1 MQRPQFMNFGTILES
16 QEVERQVLPDRLPD
30 SDSIWSRQ
38 DDGTAKTLSDG
49 ESEGHQVDKTL
60 MEIEEELEKE
70 QELAME
76 IEKDMEKQFENDM
89 EKAKQESMELE
100 KQREKEKAM
109 EMEKELEKQRENEK
123 AMELKKLE
131 KQREKEKAM
140 EMEKELEQR
149 EKAMELKK
157 LENQRE
163 KEKAMEME
171 KELEKQREKE
181 KAMELKKL
189 EKQREKEKAMEMEKE
204 LEKQREKAMELKKLE
219 KQREKEK
226 AMELEKELE
235 KQREKEKAMELE
247 KELAEEMEKQFEHDM
262 EVAKQASMEVEVEKK
277 QQLMI
282 CDFPVKR
289 SFQEERFNKLYRA
302 IHGRILKMDA
312 VETPKAKKQMQ
323 IHPKFL
329 EFLMHFDCPYDEV
342 DLMASWDLWC
352 EHNGVVKVDEPIPP
366 TVERH
371 TTKENINKFFD
382 PKTYKATEG
391 DGLPTPEKPAEHGG
405 GPGAELPPKS
415 ESVEDEKFALL
426 TAADQRRLR
435 TSRKDEN
442 AEKKTRHTK
451 KGPPKSSASAV
462 PAEKEKKR
470 PVEVEEQEQEEPK
483 ENDNKRR
490 KSAQLVDK
498 DRQEEF
504 KKNLKL
510 SFNQVFCLGKAYV
523 FFWGGRNCFC
533 GLKPIAALFIAG
545 W

>member
-1 MQRPQFMNFGTILES
+1 
-16 QEVERQVLPDRLPD
+16 
-30 SDSIWSRQ
+30 
-38 DDGTAKTLSDG
+38 
-49 ESEGHQVDKTL
+49 
-60 MEIEEELEKE
+60 
-70 QELAME
+70 
-76 IEKDMEKQFENDM
+76 
-89 EKAKQESMELE
+89 MELG
-100 KQREKEKAM
+100 
-109 EMEKELEKQRENEK
+109 
-123 AMELKKLE
+123 
-131 KQREKEKAM
+131 
-140 EMEKELEQR
+140 
-149 EKAMELKK
+149 
-157 LENQRE
+157 
-163 KEKAMEME
+163 
-171 KELEKQREKE
+171 
-181 KAMELKKL
+181 
-189 EKQREKEKAMEMEKE
+189 
-204 LEKQREKAMELKKLE
+204 
-219 KQREKEK
+219 
-226 AMELEKELE
+226 
-235 KQREKEKAMELE
+235 

-289 SFQEERFNKLYRA
+289 SFQDERFNKLYRA
-302 IHGRILKMDA
+302 IHGRVLKMDA
-312 VETPKAKKQMQ
+312 VETAKAKKQMQ

-523 FFWGGRNCFC
+523 FFLGGKKLFLWFETYSCTFHCRLVKNTKRFSLNIYWTRLQVGVRNKDSKRQVWTTSLSTAVPSFGDKIRLGNAAVTYWKMRCVVCITRF
-533 GLKPIAALFIAG
+533 GSFIYYSFFLK
-545 W
+545 